1 MGSSPISSFI
11 RIGAVLRPESGSSI
25 ACLSTL
31 LMLSGI
37 RQVVCGDGEPV
48 STTSGEGK
56 QVWFVE
62 LHVG

>member
-1 MGSSPISSFI
+1 
-11 RIGAVLRPESGSSI
+11 LRPESGSSI

>member
-11 RIGAVLRPESGSSI
+11 RIGSVLRPETGSSI

-37 RQVVCGDGEPV
+37 RQGYCGGAIGGFTV
-48 STTSGEGK
+48 SGEGK